1 MKSRRWEDSAFKL
14 PTPRLNFT
22 ACSLVGG
29 GLFVAGGQQWLG
41 DNTGPESN
49 ARGGGMSWS
58 SSEIMEQNNQPA
70 PPIRWLTDPHGWSE
84 VAVPHNSDGSEYP
97 APYSHNLQPY
107 QIRGNDQPGSKESSG
122 LVNGGCA
129 LSLPNGRVL
138 VLGGTRFGDR
148 VEHSLAEY
156 DPQTGAWRIVEEPG
170 GTSEPWPPA
179 EAWRRSRAARTG
191 TAAGPCPLPAI
202 SSHDLG

>member
-1 MKSRRWEDSAFKL
+1 M
-14 PTPRLNFT
+14 NFT
-22 ACSLVGG
+22 ACSLAGG
-29 GLFVAGGQQWLG
+29 GLFVAGGQQWVG
-41 DNTGPESN
+41 GKPGAYVEMPSWRPDNDEWAVLESQRN
-49 ARGGGMSWS
+49 QII
-58 SSEIMEQNNQPA
+58 EKNQPA

-97 APYSHNLQPY
+97 APTVPRAYSRDH
-107 QIRGNDQPGSKESSG
+107 QPGSNESSG

-179 EAWRRSRAARTG
+179 EAWRRRG